1 MQSES
6 QTTFDTCNMNY
17 SFIPKNITQV
27 IFEMATHPGIKL
39 VWQETLRWEL
49 YFPSDKLDLKMC
61 IKMVKIMFNMMFFIK
76 SFCIKIVQW
85 QWLLTSNPFKVN
97 LAYESPHIYIA
108 TNSNEILWCCQYFE
122 FFFTSVLTG
131 FAWASSWFLIESLLP
146 LMTSA
151 VATNS
156 SWSAGSTSSSPTV
169 NSWST
174 LHATNCTSLLIAVTV
189 IVILRPAT
197 TIPSFLCTAG
207 RKKCFVTCVNTPH
220 WKINESPFILLTLY
234 SNLYKAKKTI
244 NCLSFMNEIYK
255 HQQHYYK
262 LHNVSL

>member
-1 MQSES
+1 MKYC
-6 QTTFDTCNMNY
+6 DVA
-17 SFIPKNITQV
+17 NIL
-27 IFEMATHPGIKL
+27 P
-39 VWQETLRWEL
+39 W
-49 YFPSDKLDLKMC
+49 D
-61 IKMVKIMFNMMFFIK
+61 
-76 SFCIKIVQW
+76 
-85 QWLLTSNPFKVN
+85 
-97 LAYESPHIYIA
+97 
-108 TNSNEILWCCQYFE
+108 FE
-122 FFFTSVLTG
+122 FFFTSLLTG

-156 SWSAGSTSSSPTV
+156 SWSAGSTSSSPTS

-234 SNLYKAKKTI
+234 ANLYKAKRTI

-255 HQQHYYK
+255 QQQHYYK
-262 LHNVSL
+262 LHIIPLYSQVVITLTIDERKQSMQNTSSQSSIPILPCFIL